1 MSNIDGDSD
10 LSDDSGDDLVIEKNG
25 PIGPS
30 RPSRPNRP
38 SRPIGPNDSSIAMY
52 DIKPKNETVDVHT
65 TLLDTIIQ
73 HPYVENLSLDLN
85 KLSQCREKIHLIIY
99 RINKYGENTAV
110 EFYLTT
116 DFLSLHMTEG
126 LLLATHLNDTLCH
139 IPGTKR
145 IKGDIIVENN
155 IYVFVQVRDNTD
167 HLNWLSMWDI
177 IVNKQYFGEKINDN
191 VIDFFTLN
199 GEISTLILNKK
210 KCMSPIVLYSYT
222 EMCHL
227 TYIIKSRSIQ
237 YCQRENSPLIR
248 LNTYKENDNVRTIC
262 FIEDMEFSDTLN
274 DLVANNYIIM
284 KDSNDNM
291 GDIKNGEYGN
301 SSNIYWIFKNEKY
314 IFSYVK

>member
-1 MSNIDGDSD
+1 MFRYNKMSNVVGDSD

-25 PIGPS
+25 PNRPIGP
-30 RPSRPNRP
+30 N
-38 SRPIGPNDSSIAMY
+38 GPNDSSIAMY

-65 TLLDTIIQ
+65 TLIDTIIQ
-73 HPYVENLSLDLN
+73 HPYVEKLSLDLN
-85 KLSQCREKIHLIIY
+85 KLSHCREKIHLIIY
-99 RINKYGENTAV
+99 RINKYGENTTV

-116 DFLSLHMTEG
+116 DFLSLHMTDG
-126 LLLATHLNDTLCH
+126 LLLATHLNDTLRH

-155 IYVFVQVRDNTD
+155 IYAFVQVRDNTD

-191 VIDFFTLN
+191 VIDFFTVN

-227 TYIIKSRSIQ
+227 TYINKSRSIQ

-262 FIEDMEFSDTLN
+262 FIEDMEFSDTLD
-274 DLVANNYIIM
+274 DLADNNYIIM
-284 KDSNDNM
+284 KDGNDNM
-291 GDIKNGEYGN
+291 GDNKNVEYDN
-301 SSNIYWIFKNEKY
+301 SSNIYWIFKNEKH

>member
-1 MSNIDGDSD
+1 MFRYNKMSNVVGDSD

-25 PIGPS
+25 PNRPIGP
-30 RPSRPNRP
+30 N
-38 SRPIGPNDSSIAMY
+38 GPNDSSIAMY

-85 KLSQCREKIHLIIY
+85 RLSQCREKIHLIIY
-99 RINKYGENTAV
+99 RINKYGENTTV
-110 EFYLTT
+110 DFYLTT
-116 DFLSLHMTEG
+116 DFLSLHMTDG
-126 LLLATHLNDTLCH
+126 LLLATHLNDTLRH

-155 IYVFVQVRDNTD
+155 IYAFVQVRDNTD
-167 HLNWLSMWDI
+167 HLHWLSIWDI
-177 IVNKQYFGEKINDN
+177 IVNKQYFGEKISDN
-191 VIDFFTLN
+191 VIDFFTVN

-210 KCMSPIVLYSYT
+210 KCMTPIVLYSYT
-222 EMCHL
+222 EMSHL
-227 TYIIKSRSIQ
+227 TYINKSRSIQ

-248 LNTYKENDNVRTIC
+248 LNTYKEKDNVRTIC

-274 DLVANNYIIM
+274 DLADNNYIIM
-284 KDSNDNM
+284 KDSNTTDDN
-291 GDIKNGEYGN
+291 N
-301 SSNIYWIFKNEKY
+301 SNIYWIFKNEKY